1 MKGSTVKLLNIF
13 LKVCLLN
20 FLFIWLFLFFCNP
33 TLIEILVYIILIFII
48 SIVNLFY
55 CHFLLKI
62 KYQKGKIRKKIK
74 RRLINFK
81 NLECVPIYFTG
92 NQEKYAEL
100 LKDFLLTL
108 QEEEYSTFIEKGY
121 IFIVGTYQ
129 DLKSFN
135 KQKGITGLFSKY
147 NKYILLYTDGLDKE
161 NGKFVPI
168 PMLQFKATFYHE
180 WGHFVDYLNS
190 FISDTISFQYHY
202 YKKKKEID
210 NSVRFMYS
218 GNLCLYLRNNPLKN
232 LYEFKSSSEYFAVNY
247 SRYRMGST
255 TGDSYLDS
263 IFENLRKE

>member
-1 MKGSTVKLLNIF
+1 MGVFIFTFVYFCNPSKLEIVFYIFTIFCISILNLAYCYVLLNIKF
-13 LKVCLLN
+13 QNKNIKKQVKKKLNNFERVEDAPIDYISNQKLYANILLDY
-20 FLFIWLFLFFCNP
+20 LP
-33 TLIEILVYIILIFII
+33 
-48 SIVNLFY
+48 NL
-55 CHFLLKI
+55 
-62 KYQKGKIRKKIK
+62 
-74 RRLINFK
+74 N
-81 NLECVPIYFTG
+81 ES
-92 NQEKYAEL
+92 
-100 LKDFLLTL
+100 
-108 QEEEYSTFIEKGY
+108 EYNVFVEKGY

>member
-1 MKGSTVKLLNIF
+1 MGVFIFTFVYFCNPSKLEIVFYIFAIFCISILNLAYCYVLLNIKF
-13 LKVCLLN
+13 QNKNIKKQVKKKLN
-20 FLFIWLFLFFCNP
+20 
-33 TLIEILVYIILIFII
+33 
-48 SIVNLFY
+48 
-55 CHFLLKI
+55 
-62 KYQKGKIRKKIK
+62 
-74 RRLINFK
+74 NF
-81 NLECVPIYFTG
+81 ERVEDAPIYYIN
-92 NQEKYAEL
+92 NQKVYTNIL
-100 LKDFLLTL
+100 LDYLTNL
-108 QEEEYSTFIEKGY
+108 NEIEYNIFVEKGY

-129 DLKSFN
+129 ELKSFN

-210 NSVRFMYS
+210 NSVSFMYS
-218 GNLCLYLRNNPLKN
+218 GNLCLYLRNNPLTN